1 MLLPTDQ
8 YVLMPLPNG
17 AKLEK
22 KSDNLFNL
30 IVPELQI
37 FSVWLRP
44 HVSSRVDVTPAGV
57 IIEAVECRLDGRSVL
72 VISDM
77 VLYRILLSRKFFF
90 MIIIQFYH
98 TEFGWGVSAQRYND
112 LT

>member
-44 HVSSRVDVTPAGV
+44 HVVSRVDVTPAGV

-72 VISDM
+72 VISGI
-77 VLYRILLSRKFFF
+77 VLYRTLLSTKVSFNDD
-90 MIIIQFYH
+90 YH
-98 TEFGWGVSAQRYND
+98 RI
-112 LT
+112 LPH